1 MKLLVTGLNGTLA
14 PVVADCARARGHT
27 IVGWDRSRI
36 DPGDVAAAQ
45 SWLESQV
52 PAAIAHLA
60 LGGVEWSAWLARY
73 AWDHAL
79 PFVFTSTAMVFHH
92 EPDGPH
98 RVDDRRNARDDYGLY
113 KIQCEDAV
121 LAAHAHATV
130 LRLGWQ
136 IDPDR
141 AGNNML
147 PALDAWQRRDGCV
160 AASRAWRPACSFMA
174 DTAEAIVDLLERA
187 LPGVQH
193 FDSNAR
199 DAHSFFEIAEALRT
213 QYARCD
219 WVVQEHDEYRHDQRL
234 VGGDLVAPP
243 ISQRL
248 TALRRA

>member
-45 SWLESQV
+45 SWLASQV

-147 PALDAWQRRDGCV
+147 LALDAWQRRDGCV

-193 FDSNAR
+193 FDSNSR

-243 ISQRL
+243 ISRRL